1 MNYELHECNELLLRN
16 LDASVRMDTNCSRNI
31 IRNNLQPWLLNSS
44 GIFV

>member
-1 MNYELHECNELLLRN
+1 MNYELHKYDELFLRI

-31 IRNNLQPWLLNSS
+31 IRDNLQPRLLNSS